1 MTRRPIA
8 AALALILALP
18 AAADEISDTLQSALD
33 AYNEGDAVY
42 ALEELDYARQLLL
55 QLKTDALTQFLPEAP
70 EGWSREVNTEMNA
83 GLAMMGGGTG
93 AEASYQGDGKSITLQ
108 FMADTPMVAA
118 LGGMIGNA
126 ALYGAKVERVGREKF
141 MVQDNEVTGLVDNR
155 ILVKASGAEPE
166 ALLKLIETIDM
177 RALKDFGK

>member
-18 AAADEISDTLQSALD
+18 AAADEISDTMQSALD
-33 AYNEGDAVY
+33 AYNEGDAAY

-70 EGWSREVNTEMNA
+70 EGWSREINPEMNA
-83 GLAMMGGGTG
+83 AMAMMGGGTG
-93 AEASYQGDGKSITLQ
+93 AEATYRGDGKSITLQ
-108 FMADTPMVAA
+108 FIADSPMVAA

-166 ALLKLIETIDM
+166 PLLKLIETIDM
-177 RALKDFGK
+177 RALKEFGK